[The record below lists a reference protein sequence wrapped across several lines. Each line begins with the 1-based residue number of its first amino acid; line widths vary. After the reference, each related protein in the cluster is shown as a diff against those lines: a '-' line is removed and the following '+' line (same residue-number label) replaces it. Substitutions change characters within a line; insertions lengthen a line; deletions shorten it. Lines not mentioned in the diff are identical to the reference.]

1 MHGPDLTPEVQTGLA
16 WFYLLCALLNI
27 GAAAWWTFWS
37 RGAAFVKF
45 EQVLISAFVAGYGLL
60 VLAAWPF
67 GLPTV
72 ALYWIGTLSNALAL
86 AVVLPASIYKK
97 VTAGV
102 VWSGCAIGFQL
113 LGLLY
118 AHHSGLVM
126 PSGLRETMDKLAN
139 AVTFFFS
146 SVIILS
152 LFIYFRQARVVGG
165 VRIPFGLTDPPV
177 IFGILNF
184 VLLFL
189 AFSMTDFDFRL
200 IVAKPDNVP
209 IPLMLFSV
217 GFFTWLYL
225 RKSVIN
231 DQRLADGKPPLE
243 AEESDKVLVWPD
255 LVYTEMLA
263 MIICTVVL
271 VLWSIL
277 LRAPLEEWANLTKTP
292 NPSKAPW
299 YFLGLQEMLVYYDPW
314 LAGVVFPTLIIVG
327 LMAIPYID
335 FNKQGNGYFTFN
347 QRAFG
352 VVTFMFG
359 FIVLWVL
366 MVMLGTFLRGPG
378 WNFFGPYQ
386 YWDPHLV
393 RPLNNVD
400 LSEFFWINWLGMG
413 KPTKWYVRELP
424 GFILFVSYLA
434 ILPPLLAK
442 TIFRSFFLQMGF
454 ARYMVFVVLVL
465 SMAALP
471 IKMVLRWS
479 FNLKYIIHIDEFFLN
494 I

>member
-1 MHGPDLTPEVQTGLA
+1 MYGPALTPAVETGLA
-16 WFYLLCALLNI
+16 WFFLLCALLNI
-27 GAAAWWTFWS
+27 GAAAHWVFWS
-37 RGAAFVKF
+37 RGRKLFKF
-45 EQVLISAFVAGYGLL
+45 EQTLLIAFAAGYALL
-60 VLAAWPF
+60 LLGKWPF
-67 GLPTV
+67 HLPIV
-72 ALYWIGTLSNALAL
+72 ALYWIGVISNALAL
-86 AVVLPASIYKK
+86 FIVLPPSIYKK
-97 VTAGV
+97 VTAGL
-102 VWSGCAIGFQL
+102 VWGVCAIAFQL

-118 AHHSGLVM
+118 ISGFGFAM
-126 PSGLRETMDKLAN
+126 PSAIKDAIDWLAGP
-139 AVTFFFS
+139 VTFFFGS
-146 SVIILS
+146 SIALA
-152 LFIYFRQARVVGG
+152 LFLYFRQSRVVGG
-165 VRIPFGLTDPPV
+165 IRIPFGLTDPPV
-177 IFGILNF
+177 MFGILNF

-189 AFSMTDFDFRL
+189 GLSMTDYDLRQ
-200 IVAKPDNVP
+200 IVSKPDNVP

-217 GFFTWLYL
+217 GYFTWLYL

-231 DQRLADGKPPLE
+231 DQRLAEGKPPVE
-243 AEESDKVLVWPD
+243 AEENDKVLVWPD

-277 LRAPLEEWANLTKTP
+277 LAAPLEEPSNLTKTP

-335 FNKQGNGYFTFN
+335 FNKAGNGYFTFN

-359 FIVLWVL
+359 FIILWVL

-400 LSEFFWINWLGMG
+400 LPEFFWINWLGVG

-424 GFILFVSYLA
+424 GFVLVILYFA
-434 ILPPLLAK
+434 ILPPLMAR
-442 TIFRSFFLQMGF
+442 TVFRDFFNKMGF
-454 ARYMVFVVLVL
+454 ARYMVFASLVL
-465 SMAALP
+465 LMAALP

-479 FNLKYIIHIDEFFLN
+479 FNLKYLIHIDEFFFN
-494 I
+494 V